1 METRTDQ
8 SRRRLLTGSLSAL
21 GVMALAV
28 AGRLPAA
35 ELLRTPAQSR
45 GPFYPLRLP
54 LDSDNDLVVVKGAN
68 GLAKGEIS
76 NVVGR
81 VLNERGRPIEHAR
94 VEIWQCN
101 ANGRYHHVHDR
112 GDRALDPNF
121 QGYGQ
126 FVTGADGA
134 YRFRTIKPVP
144 YPGRAPHIHFTISGP
159 GFEPLTTQMYVAG
172 APENARDWIL
182 NNVGDRRAR
191 ASLIVEFA
199 PRAETP
205 GELVANFDIVLAGD
219 GRLSR
224 A

>member
-1 METRTDQ
+1 MVDK
-8 SRRRLLTGSLSAL
+8 SKRRLLTGSLSAL
-21 GVMALAV
+21 GVVTLAT

-35 ELLRTPAQSR
+35 ELLRTPPQSR
-45 GPFYPLRLP
+45 GPFYPLSLP
-54 LDSDNDLVVVKGAN
+54 LDSDNDLVAVKGASA
-68 GLAKGEIS
+68 LAKGEIS

-81 VLNERGRPIEHAR
+81 VLNERGRPIERAR

-101 ANGRYHHVHDR
+101 ANGRYHHVRDS
-112 GDRALDPNF
+112 GGRALDPNF

-182 NNVGDRRAR
+182 NSVGDQRAR
-191 ASLIVEFA
+191 ESLIVNFA
-199 PRAETP
+199 PHAETP
-205 GELVANFDIVLAGD
+205 GELVANFDIVLGAAG
-219 GRLSR
+219 
-224 A
+224 

>member
-1 METRTDQ
+1 MKTATDK
-8 SRRRLLTGSLSAL
+8 SRRRLLAGSLSAL
-21 GVMALAV
+21 GVMALAA
-28 AGRLPAA
+28 AGRLSAA
-35 ELLRTPAQSR
+35 ELLRTPPQTQ

-54 LDSDNDLVVVKGAN
+54 LDSDNDLVMVKGAS

-76 NVVGR
+76 HVVGR
-81 VLNERGRPIEHAR
+81 VLDERGRPIDRAR

-101 ANGRYHHVHDR
+101 ANGRYHHVDDR
-112 GDRALDPNF
+112 GSRALDPNF

-159 GFEPLTTQMYVAG
+159 GIEPLTTQMYVAG
-172 APENARDWIL
+172 APENGRDWIL
-182 NNVGDRRAR
+182 NSIGDRRAR
-191 ASLIVEFA
+191 ESLIVEFA

-219 GRLSR
+219 GRLGT